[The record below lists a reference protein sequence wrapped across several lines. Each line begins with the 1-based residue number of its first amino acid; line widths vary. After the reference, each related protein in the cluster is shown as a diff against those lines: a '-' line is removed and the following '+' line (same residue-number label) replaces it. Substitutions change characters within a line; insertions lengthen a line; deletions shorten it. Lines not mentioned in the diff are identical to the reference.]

1 MKVSGVKL
9 GGDEWQIMIS
19 KFHFGGNATP
29 PKVLHIK
36 VVLRENFN
44 ITNRQPI
51 LKQRNKIKISESLG
65 KEDLTAAVAV
75 TENTTD
81 MLHPNVAR
89 N

>member
-9 GGDEWQIMIS
+9 GGDEWQMMIS

-29 PKVLHIK
+29 LKVLHMK
-36 VVLRENFN
+36 VLLQENFN

-51 LKQRNKIKISESLG
+51 LKQRNKIKISERLG

-75 TENTTD
+75 NRKHTD